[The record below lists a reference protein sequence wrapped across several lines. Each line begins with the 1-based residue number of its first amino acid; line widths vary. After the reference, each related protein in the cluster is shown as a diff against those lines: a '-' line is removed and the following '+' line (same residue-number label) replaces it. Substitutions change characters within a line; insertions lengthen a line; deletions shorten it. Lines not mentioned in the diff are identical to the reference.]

1 MTTRTSAAC
10 RSTATTLAILWA
22 GVAAAATPSEPAAG
36 DAWTVA
42 GRQGLI
48 RFVIVPTALARD
60 REAYIG
66 QIQRLC
72 EPGLSCFINF
82 YTNSTGAPVAV
93 PLPDAIDHEATA
105 VFRRSSKRGSEGLRW
120 SCRLQTDAPDCF

>member
-1 MTTRTSAAC
+1 MSTRTPAA
-10 RSTATTLAILWA
+10 SLSIIATLAVLWA
-22 GVAAAATPSEPAAG
+22 GVAAAGPTSEPAAD

-48 RFVIVPTALARD
+48 RFVIVPMALARD

-72 EPGLSCFINF
+72 EPGRSCFINF

-120 SCRLQTDAPDCF
+120 SCRMQVDAPDCF